1 MDVESRYVTFGDK
14 LRQRVQEKK
23 PGYVAAKEGIRWALD
38 AAGNTGQYIKYVNMK
53 IDSHQQQ
60 INQIKQLHEKFDREI
75 QLLQSENLE
84 KIHLDKKKLAQLDVK
99 TITKTL
105 DQLLLGKRNTKT
117 KLRTLE
123 SELAIA
129 EKELELQERQ
139 IEDVRENLRK
149 TQQEGTNSIERG
161 NEISTLKIIK
171 EELENLSRNNDVSKL
186 SNAIDILSDSI
197 EKKY

>member
-1 MDVESRYVTFGDK
+1 M
-14 LRQRVQEKK
+14 
-23 PGYVAAKEGIRWALD
+23 
-38 AAGNTGQYIKYVNMK
+38 
-53 IDSHQQQ
+53 
-60 INQIKQLHEKFDREI
+60 
-75 QLLQSENLE
+75 
-84 KIHLDKKKLAQLDVK
+84 
-99 TITKTL
+99 
-105 DQLLLGKRNTKT
+105 
-117 KLRTLE
+117 
-123 SELAIA
+123 
-129 EKELELQERQ
+129 ELQERQ